1 MVLSAR
7 PIAAYCSSVYTMVSG
22 MSRFS
27 ALLNMKLICCISTLV
42 ELRTITMIALSPTI
56 INTLR
61 KKLVMVCPSDSC
73 TLPLESNTLRTTAA
87 IAKANARAMPMSAM
101 PQ

>member
-1 MVLSAR
+1 
-7 PIAAYCSSVYTMVSG
+7 MVSG

-42 ELRTITMIALSPTI
+42 ELRTTTMIALRPRIRKTV
-56 INTLR
+56 R
-61 KKLVMVCPSDSC
+61 KKLVIVCPSDSC
-73 TLPLESNTLRTTAA
+73 TLPLESNILRTTAA
-87 IAKANARAMPMSAM
+87 MVKPNARAMPMSAM